1 MTAELLKNYGSSC
14 NVFSHKNIITSGFKA
29 VLCFTLQGASPTTII
44 LVVPLFFGVCHL
56 HHARELLLV
65 HRQPLEHVLAMVG
78 VEQQHRYAE
87 LHHTLTAV
95 ISLVLTGPAADG
107 VVLER
112 GYSTWSVVTTVTMH
126 TSLTIQVCFQLLYT
140 TVFGWYAT
148 WIFLKF
154 GSYIPAVVVHA
165 FCNWMGVPAFRAMAA
180 DDRAKALYATTAVGM
195 VSFAVGLSMLTAQ
208 VGNRYLSVAEPRSK
222 G

>member
-78 VEQQHRYAE
+78 VEQQHSYAE
-87 LHHTLTAV
+87 LHHTLTTAT
-95 ISLVLTGPAADG
+95 SLVLTGPAADG

-112 GYSTWSVVTTVTMH
+112 GCNSYDRDIAYLTDHTGVLPAALHHRFWLVRNMDIPEVWELH
-126 TSLTIQVCFQLLYT
+126 TSSRGARFLQLDGGASL
-140 TVFGWYAT
+140 
-148 WIFLKF
+148 
-154 GSYIPAVVVHA
+154 
-165 FCNWMGVPAFRAMAA
+165 
-180 DDRAKALYATTAVGM
+180 
-195 VSFAVGLSMLTAQ
+195 
-208 VGNRYLSVAEPRSK
+208 PRD
-222 G
+222 GG